1 MSKQFRFAFIV
12 MSRGFDPSQNHAMME
27 VDSCK
32 AVLVGVD
39 RLDQACAAAQ
49 HLIST
54 GEVDRIELC
63 GAFGEELA
71 KLMHHATG
79 EMIPVGYVKYP
90 KEQERSLQI
99 FWES

>member
-63 GAFGEELA
+63 GAFGEAGRKSGARSGREGYFCKLHRALA
-71 KLMHHATG
+71 IA
-79 EMIPVGYVKYP
+79 
-90 KEQERSLQI
+90 
-99 FWES
+99 

>member
-32 AVLVGVD
+32 AVLVGVA

-63 GAFGEELA
+63 GAFGEAGA
-71 KLMHHATG
+71 KAVQ
-79 EMIPVGYVKYP
+79 EAVGKDISVSYIVP
-90 KEQERSLQI
+90 LQ
-99 FWES
+99 